1 MYLHELLR
9 YVKEP
14 LPEVRLNGLKLDSRK
29 ITAGDA
35 FVAIP
40 GHEVDGRNF
49 ISAAIAA
56 GASVVLAH
64 SDEFAVGYHN
74 EVPIVYLPNLALRVS
89 DLAGRFY
96 GTPSKQL
103 RLTGITGTNGK
114 TTVSHLLAQLW
125 QQLEAPA
132 AVIGTVGS
140 GLMQQLL
147 PESLTTPDPIT
158 IQQRLAA
165 FVAEGAR
172 SVTMEVSSH
181 ALTQGRVEGLHFN
194 TLIATNV
201 SRDHLDY
208 HGTLKA
214 YAAAKQRLFTDFPA
228 AIRVLNADDKIISTW
243 GAVDD
248 YWFSMN
254 PHRLGQPHTLVASD
268 WVFHADHTRMTLN
281 WEHESI
287 RVESPLLGEFNIANV
302 LAAVTAVI
310 ATGYSLA
317 DVAQYIECLE
327 AVPGRMET
335 FKGGQGPLV
344 IVDYAHTPDALQQ
357 VLSAAQNHCTGR
369 LWCVFGCGGD
379 RDRGKRPQMGQ
390 IAAKYADV
398 SIVTDDNPRTE
409 DPQQIID
416 DIITGMPRGTEYQPY
431 PDRAKAIR
439 YALTTASEQDVVVC
453 AGKGHETYQIIGS
466 RRYDYD
472 ERAYVA
478 AVTAELAELANK
490 GEQGKKVN
498 NKEQRHD

>member
-1 MYLHELLR
+1 MKLQQLLNHI
-9 YVKEP
+9 KEP
-14 LPEVRLNGLKLDSRK
+14 LPDVQISGLKLDSRK

-40 GHEVDGRNF
+40 GHAVDGRDF

-64 SDEFAVGYHN
+64 GKSFSCSAENGIPVI
-74 EVPIVYLPNLALRVS
+74 ELPNLTMQVS
-89 DLAGRFY
+89 DIAGRFFS
-96 GTPSKQL
+96 TPSKAL

-125 QQLEAPA
+125 QQIEPPA

-140 GLMQQLL
+140 GLMSQLL
-147 PESLTTPDPIT
+147 PEQLTTPDPVT
-158 IQQRLAA
+158 VQHRLAA

-181 ALTQGRVEGLHFN
+181 ALAQGRVEGLHFN
-194 TLIATNV
+194 TVIATNV

-208 HGTLKA
+208 HGTMKA
-214 YAAAKQRLFTDFPA
+214 YGAAKQRLFTDFPA
-228 AIRVLNADDKIISTW
+228 PYRVLNADDKVVASW
-243 GAVDD
+243 GTEDD
-248 YWFSMN
+248 YWYSMN

-268 WVFHADHTRMTLN
+268 WVFKQDRTRMTLN

-302 LAAVTAVI
+302 LAATTAVM
-310 ATGYSLA
+310 ATGYSLSE
-317 DVAQYIECLE
+317 VANLIGSLE

-335 FKGGQGPLV
+335 FQVANGPLV
-344 IVDYAHTPDALQQ
+344 IVDYAHSPDALQH
-357 VLSAAQNHCTGR
+357 VLEAARNHCFGT

-390 IAAKYADV
+390 IAAKHADV
-398 SIVTDDNPRTE
+398 SVVTDDNPRTE
-409 DPQQIID
+409 DPLQIID
-416 DIITGMPRGTEYQPY
+416 DIITGMPHGTKYKRHPG
-431 PDRAKAIR
+431 RAEAVR
-439 YALTTASEQDVVVC
+439 YAVMAAGPNDVVVC
-453 AGKGHETYQIIGS
+453 AGKGHENYQVIGTRS
-466 RRYDYD
+466 HDYD

-478 AVTAELAELANK
+478 LLAQEL
-490 GEQGKKVN
+490 
-498 NKEQRHD
+498 RHD